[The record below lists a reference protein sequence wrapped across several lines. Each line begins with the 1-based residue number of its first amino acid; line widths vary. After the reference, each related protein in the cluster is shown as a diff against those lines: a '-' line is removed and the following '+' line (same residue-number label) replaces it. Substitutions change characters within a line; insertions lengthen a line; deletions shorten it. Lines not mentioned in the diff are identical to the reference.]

1 MFAAAMGSQAA
12 HAVSLDLGDPDLV
25 LRWDNSLRYNLGI
38 RAQQQDPAI
47 LANSSYD
54 NSDSKFK
61 RGDIVVDRF
70 DLLSESDLV
79 YKRRSGARLSAALW
93 ADLAYIGDSEMTADS
108 SFVVPGVGN
117 TSSAYPNQRYT
128 AFVRRWNR
136 GPSGEVLDAFVFAGF
151 DAGTVPIDVKLG
163 QHTIYWGESLFT
175 FVHGVSYAQG
185 PIDLRKAAASPGTE
199 AKELFKPLPQLSAT
213 AGLSDTLSVAGQYYF
228 GWKPSAYP
236 DGGTY
241 FGSFDALSQ
250 GGGTYVLNPAQA
262 AATSAAIG
270 VPVASVPFIPTFGGP
285 RKVGDWGLMTRWSP
299 AWLGGA
305 AGLYVRR
312 YTDKLPDFVLGGL
325 QTEPLAAGVA
335 IPTSLG
341 LSYPRKRVTLVGAS
355 VSTVIAGVSVSAEV
369 SHRSNT
375 PVLAGGGTMVGA
387 EPYGDTSHALAN
399 AVAYFG
405 KTSLF
410 DSASLT
416 SEVTYSHLDKL
427 RAHPENFNSEAHA
440 CQALAVRLGCATAS
454 AWGLT
459 ARFEPTWFQIF
470 PGADF
475 SLPVLWSAGIKGTS
489 PVQFGGYE
497 GVGNYSVGATLD
509 VKARYNL
516 ALAYNGSYDRH
527 HDDSVNAF
535 GQRQVGS
542 LAGSAGW
549 DRGWISLTFKT
560 AF

>member
-1 MFAAAMGSQAA
+1 MSSQAA
-12 HAVSLDLGDPDLV
+12 HAVSIDLGDPDLV
-25 LRWDNSLRYNLGI
+25 LRWDNSLRYNLGV

-79 YKRRSGARLSAALW
+79 YKRRNGARLSAALW
-93 ADLAYIGDSEMTADS
+93 ADLAYIGDSELTADS

-117 TSSAYPNQRYT
+117 TSSAYPNERYT
-128 AFVRRWNR
+128 AYVRRWNR
-136 GPSGEVLDAFVFAGF
+136 GQSGEVLDAFVFAGF
-151 DAGTVPIDVKLG
+151 DAGKVPIDVKLG
-163 QHTIYWGESLFT
+163 QHTIYWGESIFS
-175 FVHGVSYAQG
+175 FVHGVSYGQE
-185 PIDLRKAAASPGTE
+185 PIDLRKSAASPGSE

-228 GWKPSAYP
+228 GWKPSAFP

-241 FGSFDALSQ
+241 FGGLDALSQ
-250 GGGTYVLNPAQA
+250 GGGTYLLNPAQA

-270 VPVASVPFIPTFGGP
+270 VPVAAVPFIPTFGAP

-299 AWLGGA
+299 VWLGGA
-305 AGLYVRR
+305 MGLYVRK
-312 YTDKLPDFVLGGL
+312 YSDKLPEFVLGGF
-325 QTEPLAAGVA
+325 QAEPLAAGVA

-341 LSYPRKRVTLVGAS
+341 LSYPHKRVTLVGAS
-355 VSTVIAGVSVSAEV
+355 VSTSLAGVSVSAEI

-375 PVLAGGGTMVGA
+375 PLLAGGGTLVGQ
-387 EPYGDTSHALAN
+387 EPDGDTSHALAN

-405 KTSLF
+405 KTPLF

-416 SEVTYSHLDKL
+416 TEVTYSHLDKL
-427 RAHPENFNSEAHA
+427 RSHPENFNSAAHA
-440 CQALAVRLGCATAS
+440 CQTQAVRLGCATPS

-459 ARFEPTWFQIF
+459 ARFEPTWFQVF

-475 SLPVLWSAGIKGTS
+475 SLPMLWSAGIKGTS
-489 PVQFGGYE
+489 PVLFGGTE

-516 ALAYNGSYDRH
+516 ALAYNGGYSRH

-542 LAGSAGW
+542 LSGGTGW

-560 AF
+560 TF